1 MKHWGNKGKKK
12 KGDGCKIRS
21 YHFET
26 NKQQK
31 KKCSGISNAL
41 NSKV

>member
-1 MKHWGNKGKKK
+1 MKHWVNKGKKK
-12 KGDGCKIRS
+12 KKKRSKIRS

-26 NKQQK
+26 NKQK